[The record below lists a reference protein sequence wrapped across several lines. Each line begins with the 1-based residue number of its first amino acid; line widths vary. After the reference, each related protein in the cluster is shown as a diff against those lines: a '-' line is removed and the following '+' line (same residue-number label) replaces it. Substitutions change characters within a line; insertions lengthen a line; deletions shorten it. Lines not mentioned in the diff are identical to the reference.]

1 MNKYKFFIALF
12 MVAFFLLTGLSQL
25 RGIDWGWDLIAPK
38 DTTTAGDSV
47 YFAWHWDGFYG
58 LLSPMYYISL
68 THNGIIEKYLCL
80 VNEGGVYEYQYLS
93 LDPNAIYNFHITVM
107 EGGLGSNAYEV
118 SRSPV
123 WTVNTKSSILID
135 NLDIFPHDFSLS
147 QNYPNPFN
155 PQTTIEYSLPK
166 ASHVVITVYNTR
178 GQLVKTLFN
187 GQKQAGSYRIIWD
200 GNENPAGIYFLHFQ
214 AGDFN
219 QTIKMVLTK

>member
-1 MNKYKFFIALF
+1 MKGALVYCTNYGNNIGSVQT
-12 MVAFFLLTGLSQL
+12 MIEDG
-25 RGIDWGWDLIAPK
+25 GNINPK
-38 DTTTAGDSV
+38 
-47 YFAWHWDGFYG
+47 
-58 LLSPMYYISL
+58 
-68 THNGIIEKYLCL
+68 N
-80 VNEGGVYEYQYLS
+80 
-93 LDPNAIYNFHITVM
+93 
-107 EGGLGSNAYEV
+107 
-118 SRSPV
+118 
-123 WTVNTKSSILID
+123 
-135 NLDIFPHDFSLS
+135 FSLS